1 MKIFLSHSSSDK
13 DIVSNVYS
21 ELGPG
26 ICHYDVATFD
36 PCGFLPDQIYSALS
50 ESTHFVLFA
59 SERALASEWVSGE
72 LKVAFIN
79 WMRSRM
85 ATAMVFLLRGGQR
98 SAVPDWLQNYVVTE
112 HPSPAHIACRILSEY
127 DNWQTKEAP
136 SAPFYRADELKAIE
150 KALTVEAA
158 KMPACLL
165 ISGPDGM
172 GRKELINQL
181 FSRQFRTIPSRK
193 MLIYTESFES
203 DVDLFKSI
211 KGLVGLTTA
220 RDLAAS
226 MEDYGKKPLNQRI
239 CELADLII
247 SICGSGQVLVVEAAD
262 SILNDSGELN
272 AWVQQLIEAM
282 PSGTYPL
289 INIVTGRKPN
299 FIKSSVSKKTVT
311 CHLEPMPEDE
321 SSLLFAWWISN
332 LGVVLPSYTAEV
344 VLEQV
349 SGNPAL
355 IASAARLLKSL
366 PDTSDMR
373 LIRKYVFSDLERSA
387 SKLVRSIAD
396 DNISRLILTFV
407 ADCGHIAAS
416 DIFET
421 LSQVMQCK
429 REDIRDA
436 YILLQSYGLLQTD
449 ATSVKVPN
457 FLSRTARAFGKTPPT
472 DSDLRRC
479 WITLTESVERIS
491 FDTETNIALLNEAC
505 ILKLKEGTNFIPGI
519 ESLILPSQCLRTA
532 KRLYDS
538 NEYDKAY
545 QLCVRAY
552 QSRLALTDDGAIE
565 ALRYRGMSAA
575 RLNKQD
581 LMEETLALFSEY
593 GGSKRAKRISEFV
606 RGFNSRLAGQFDD
619 ALVHMEH
626 ALALRGD
633 DDIHILR
640 ELAYLY
646 LATSHPDKAKT
657 FITKAKARAKNNSYI
672 TELQV
677 LVELAF
683 GKGYVIHNAISIQG
697 LIDELENMGASIGGV
712 SAFRSKVRYLF
723 TRGDVSEA
731 RAIFNSSAKWEQG
744 VSSVGSRL
752 LEAQIL
758 MAERKFQ
765 DAFNILVGLRK
776 RVLSSAESQRRS
788 TLPLIVELLI
798 QAASGISVSSGVSE
812 FAQNR
817 KYMPKKVE
825 MKTKEELKEQAAFSR
840 YQLSTNERTVLEQ

>member
-13 DIVSNVYS
+13 DIVGNVYR

-59 SERALASEWVSGE
+59 SEQALASEWVRGE
-72 LKVAFIN
+72 LKIAFIN

-98 SAVPDWLQNYVVTE
+98 SEVPDWLQNYVITE
-112 HPSPAHIACRILSEY
+112 HPSPAHIAYRILSEY
-127 DNWQTKEAP
+127 DNWQSKELP
-136 SAPFYRADELKAIE
+136 SPPFYRADELKAIE

-158 KMPACLL
+158 KMPACLF

-211 KGLVGLTTA
+211 KGLLGLTTA
-220 RDLAAS
+220 RDLSAAL
-226 MEDYGKKPLNQRI
+226 EEYGNKPLNQRI
-239 CELADLII
+239 PELADLITL
-247 SICGSGQVLVVEAAD
+247 ICGSGQVLIVEAAD

-272 AWVQQLIEAM
+272 DWVQQLIESM
-282 PSGTYPL
+282 PYGTYPL
-289 INIVTGRKPN
+289 LNIVTSRKPN
-299 FIKSSVSKKTVT
+299 YIKSSVSDRTAT
-311 CHLEPMPEDE
+311 CHLEPLPEDE

-332 LGVVLPSYTAEV
+332 LRVDLPSHTAEV

-355 IASAARLLKSL
+355 IASAARLLKNL
-366 PDTSDMR
+366 PDASDM
-373 LIRKYVFSDLERSA
+373 LFIRKYVFSDLERSA
-387 SKLVRSIAD
+387 SKLVRSVAD
-396 DNISRLILTFV
+396 DSISKLILTFV

-421 LSQVMQCK
+421 LSQVTRSD
-429 REDIRDA
+429 REEIRNA
-436 YILLQSYGLLQTD
+436 YLLLQSYGLLQSD

-479 WITLTESVERIS
+479 WIALAESVERIS

-532 KRLYDS
+532 KRLYDG

-575 RLNKQD
+575 RLNKQE
-581 LMEETLALFSEY
+581 LMAETLALFPEY
-593 GGSKRAKRISEFV
+593 GGSKRAQRISEFV
-606 RGFNSRLAGQFDD
+606 RGFNSRLAGRFDD
-619 ALVHMEH
+619 ALVHMQR
-626 ALALRGD
+626 ALELKGD

-646 LATSHPDKAKT
+646 LATNYPEKAKT

-677 LVELAF
+677 LIELAF
-683 GKGYVIHNAISIQG
+683 GKGYVIHNATSIEG
-697 LIDELENMGASIGGV
+697 LIDELENMGASIGGM
-712 SAFRSKVRYLF
+712 SAFRSKVRYF
-723 TRGDVSEA
+723 VARGDVSDA
-731 RAIFNSSAKWEQG
+731 RALFNSNVKWGKGSA
-744 VSSVGSRL
+744 SVGSRL

-758 MAERKFQ
+758 MAEKKFQ
-765 DAFNILVGLRK
+765 DAFNILVNLRK
-776 RVLSSAESQRRS
+776 RVLSSKESQRRS

-798 QAASGISVSSGVSE
+798 QAASGISISSGVSE
-812 FAQNR
+812 FSQNR
-817 KYMPKKVE
+817 QCLPKRVQ
-825 MKTKEELKEQAAFSR
+825 MKTREELKEQAAFSR
-840 YQLSTNERTVLEQ
+840 YQLSINERTILEQ